1 MEAADLALLRAHEP
15 VVRFTEGELFLPV
28 DVGDYVRRC
37 SLWTGDPEVGDARQ
51 LAAAGELTLDGLARA
66 GRADRAGGS
75 YLRFVDGPLDRA
87 ALRRWRREERP
98 RLRGRDRLAAVGVLA
113 RVVDSGLRVSLLLRG
128 RVPGGLAAA
137 AELAA
142 REHLDPVRCTY
153 YGRVVRDAGYVVLQY
168 WFFSVF
174 NDWRST
180 FTGVNDHEADWELVC
195 VYLPDADPDP
205 DADAAEPP
213 HPAWVAASCHDHAGD
228 ELRRSWDDPRLLR
241 DGGHPVIFAGAGSHA
256 GYFTPDDH
264 VVTVELPVLRRVVD
278 GVTAVWRAVAPWSR
292 AAAPREAVA
301 LPYLDYARGDGVAVG
316 PGQLRAWDAVAVDDA
331 TAWVRD
337 FRGLWGL
344 DTRDTFGGERAPAGP
359 RYDRAGTVRPSW
371 ADPVGW
377 AGLQKVPPRARA
389 TELAAAAD
397 LLEERVGRLD
407 ADIAAGRTQLRG
419 LAARVGSLTGRADMR
434 EPLVACRAE
443 LGRREREL
451 AAATAQRSRCAE
463 ELALYRE
470 HLTDPPQGGPPDAH
484 LRRPAPAG
492 PEPVRAS
499 RERRRLLR
507 VWAAVSTP
515 LLLAT
520 IVVLLVGPPLAFLTS
535 LSVFVVAF
543 LLVEATARGR
553 LAVFLSGLAVTVVA
567 VAVATA
573 LLVGLLRSW
582 QPVLAVVLGLAAV
595 ALLAANVRELRR
607 G

>member
-28 DVGDYVRRC
+28 DVGTYVRRC
-37 SLWTGDPEVGDARQ
+37 SLWADDPEVGGARR
-51 LAAAGELTLDGLARA
+51 LAAAGELTLEGLARA
-66 GRADRAGGS
+66 GRAHRAGATH
-75 YLRFVDGPLDRA
+75 LRFVDGPLDRA

-98 RLRGRDRLAAVGVLA
+98 RLRGGDRLAAVGVLA
-113 RVVDSGLRVSLLLRG
+113 RVVDSVLRVSLLLRG

-142 REHLDPVRCTY
+142 REHLDPERCTY

-195 VYLPDADPDP
+195 VYLADPDP
-205 DADAAEPP
+205 DPDPAEPP

-228 ELRRSWDDPRLLR
+228 ELRRGWGDPRLLR
-241 DGGHPVIFAGAGSHA
+241 DGAHPVVFAGAGSHA

-292 AAAPREAVA
+292 AAPPHAAFA
-301 LPYLDYARGDGVAVG
+301 LPYLDYARGDGVTVG
-316 PGQLRAWDAVAVDDA
+316 PGQELTWDAVAVDDA

-377 AGLQKVPPRARA
+377 AGLQKVPPLDRP
-389 TELAAAAD
+389 TDLAGAAD
-397 LLEERVGRLD
+397 LLEERLGRLD
-407 ADIAAGRTQLRG
+407 ADIVAGRTQLRG
-419 LAARVGSLTGRADMR
+419 LSARVGSLTGRADMA
-434 EPLVACRAE
+434 EPLAAYRDE
-443 LGRREREL
+443 LGRRERDL
-451 AAATAQRSRCAE
+451 AALTAQRSRCAE

-470 HLTDPPQGGPPDAH
+470 HLADPPQDGPLDAH

-492 PEPVRAS
+492 PEPVRVS

-515 LLLAT
+515 LLLVT

-535 LSVFVVAF
+535 LAVFVVAF
-543 LLVEATARGR
+543 LVVEATARGR
-553 LAVFLSGLAVTVVA
+553 LVAFVSGLAVTVVT
-567 VAVATA
+567 VGVATA

-582 QPVLAVVLGLAAV
+582 QAVLAVVLGLAAV
-595 ALLAANVRELRR
+595 ALLAANVREMRR